1 MRFTL
6 NLGFGDYQ
14 QLLQLA
20 QAAEQ
25 AGFNHIGIPDSLFY
39 PEHSDSKYPYT
50 ETGARNFLEDVPL
63 MDPVVAIASMAAVT
77 KTLRFYP
84 SVYKLPVRHPL
95 AVAKQFSSLAAMSG
109 NRVSIGVGL
118 SPWEE
123 DFTYLGL
130 DWASRGKRIDECI
143 EVFRGVLQGGY
154 FSYQGE
160 FYEFGNVKMAPIP
173 SEPIPI
179 LIGGHSNPALR
190 RAVRAGDGWVS
201 ANSSYDALKEI
212 IAKLQAYRV
221 EFEVA
226 DKPFQIHAFDT
237 GLQDAA
243 GVERLAELGVTDT
256 VTIPW
261 NVFEPPQTLE
271 EKLEAIQRFGDQV
284 IARSR

>member
-6 NLGFGDYQ
+6 NIGMGDYQ
-14 QLLQLA
+14 QQLQLA

-25 AGFNHIGIPDSLFY
+25 AGFNHIGVPDSLFY

-50 ETGARNFLEDVPL
+50 QTGARTFLEDVPL
-63 MDPVVAIASMAAVT
+63 IDPVVAIASMAAVT
-77 KTLRFYP
+77 KTIRFYP

-95 AVAKQFSSLAAMSG
+95 AIAKQFSSIAAMSD

-130 DWASRGKRIDECI
+130 DWATRGKRMDECI
-143 EVFRGVLQGGY
+143 EIFRGVLQGGY

-179 LIGGHSNPALR
+179 LVGGHSNPALR
-190 RAVRAGDGWVS
+190 RAARAGDGWVS
-201 ANSSYDALKEI
+201 ANSDYDALKELI
-212 IAKLQAYRV
+212 PKLQ
-221 EFEVA
+221 EFREQFETA

-237 GLQDAA
+237 ELGGVA
-243 GVERLAELGVTDT
+243 GVERLVELGVTDI

-261 NVFEPPQTLE
+261 NVFEPPETID